1 MTARRGWLVLAMLV
15 APRAAHAFSD
25 PALFGQ
31 PVAAGGG
38 GGRYF
43 TGSKVDG
50 YGCSVCHH
58 GGKPPRLV
66 LEGVPDTLVT
76 GTRYTLTVRW
86 DHPEIPQAVQL
97 ELTTPSGAHP
107 SVEVTPE
114 AMLPAESRCEQL
126 PAGTPAVY
134 TFDVGARRIVGV
146 EDCGAS
152 MVAVSF
158 VATGEELGLAL
169 GAVRS
174 DGSGTADGDGVVE
187 QRLTLGQH
195 LSASGGGGCSAS
207 TGRGSVT
214 WGALA
219 TAIVVA
225 LRRRRRAHGRS
236 SPTSAVSSTAHT

>member
-1 MTARRGWLVLAMLV
+1 MTARRAWLVLAMLV
-15 APRAAHAFSD
+15 APRAAYAFSD

-43 TGSKVDG
+43 TGSRADG
-50 YGCSVCHH
+50 YGCSVCHR
-58 GGKPPRLV
+58 GGKPPDLV
-66 LEGVPDTLVT
+66 LDGVPDTLVT

-86 DHPEIPQAVQL
+86 DHPEEPQALQL

-107 SVEVTPE
+107 SVEVTPAE
-114 AMLPAESRCEQL
+114 MLPAESRCEQL
-126 PAGTPAVY
+126 PTGMPAVY
-134 TFDVGARRIVGV
+134 TFDVGMRRIVGV

-158 VATGEELGLAL
+158 VATGEPIGLAL
-169 GAVRS
+169 AAVRS

-195 LSASGGGGCSAS
+195 LSTSSGGGCSTS
-207 TGRGSVT
+207 TGRGSAA
-214 WGALA
+214 WGVLA

-225 LRRRRRAHGRS
+225 LRRRRRAHS
-236 SPTSAVSSTAHT
+236 SCSPTSAVSSTAHT